1 MGKLPPKEVHMP
13 LTLVR
18 SGDEFAVKKVG
29 GKDEVRQRLEKL
41 GFVAGSRVSVVSE
54 LNGSLIVKV
63 KDSRVA
69 ISREMAYKI
78 VVYAIKTA

>member
-1 MGKLPPKEVHMP
+1 MP

-18 SGDEFAVKKVG
+18 SGAEFAVKKVG
-29 GKDEVRQRLEKL
+29 GKDEVRKRLEKL

-54 LNGSLIVKV
+54 LNGSLIVKI

-69 ISREMAYKI
+69 ISREMALKI
-78 VVYAIKTA
+78 IV

>member
-1 MGKLPPKEVHMP
+1 MP

-18 SGDEFAVKKVG
+18 SGAEFVVKKVG
-29 GKDEVRQRLEKL
+29 GRDEVRKRLEKM
-41 GFVAGSRVSVVSE
+41 GFVTGSIVSVVSE

-69 ISREMAYKI
+69 ISQEMAYKI
-78 VVYAIKTA
+78 FVHAIKTA